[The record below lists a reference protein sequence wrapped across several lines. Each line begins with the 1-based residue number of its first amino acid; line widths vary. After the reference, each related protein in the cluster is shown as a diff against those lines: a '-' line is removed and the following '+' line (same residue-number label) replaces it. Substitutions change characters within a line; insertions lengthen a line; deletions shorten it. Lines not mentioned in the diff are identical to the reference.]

1 MEIGPLVKKRRICT
15 LAIGIGTT
23 TRKYSGTSN
32 RMANDIIPV
41 TKVLEIGVETYGDTK
56 SPSTFPCWFDLDLAR
71 AGQKFASKY
80 FGHVLFANSLSSI
93 VLLSDRQVREALL
106 LARDTFAPGK
116 NAKTYIATAQQILL
130 WYQSDILSTEWS
142 MSLKNVREIHLSVSK
157 RLKEKDTSSGRKAAL
172 EDNSVFRSKTNTKMW
187 EAFRMDIRKLD
198 TPETRQKF
206 VPSNSISPRFRFN
219 QYAMSIAL
227 WSFVA
232 LPVLKPDQLGISKFS
247 EEDLQGF
254 AHLWATIAYT
264 LGMDERFIFCKNT
277 VAQWTECK
285 EYLKDLF
292 TAYYLPQLLELDFQG
307 EILIENQ
314 FHGVQELT
322 PGISDD
328 AWLIN
333 LLENHLGVR
342 ATHLRRQQ
350 NLPSILF
357 GSTANWF
364 ATDAT
369 RISPSLQ
376 RIYYRLVSSIFKSSS
391 IKHFG
396 DPGTNATIVA
406 SRHFSWEREL

>member
-1 MEIGPLVKKRRICT
+1 MQPIKYLLLFLSLLKTSTTLEISSSECSFK
-15 LAIGIGTT
+15 
-23 TRKYSGTSN
+23 
-32 RMANDIIPV
+32 ANDIIPV
-41 TKVLEIGVETYGDTK
+41 NKVWEIGVESYGDTK

-71 AGQKFASKY
+71 AGQKFARKY
-80 FGHVLFANSLSSI
+80 FGHILFANSLSSI
-93 VLLSDRQVREALL
+93 LLHSDRQAREVLL
-106 LARDTFAPGK
+106 LARNNFLPEKIT
-116 NAKTYIATAQQILL
+116 KTSLATAQQILL
-130 WYQSDILSTEWS
+130 WYQSDILSPEWS

-187 EAFRMDIRKLD
+187 ETFRMDIRKLD

-206 VPSNSISPRFRFN
+206 VPLNSISPRFRFN
-219 QYAMSIAL
+219 QYAMSMAL
-227 WSFVA
+227 WSFMA

-314 FHGVQELT
+314 LQGIKEFAPGVT
-322 PGISDD
+322 ND

-333 LLENHLGVR
+333 LLEKQLDVR
-342 ATHLRRQQ
+342 ATHLRKQQ
-350 NLPSILF
+350 NLESIVI

-376 RIYYRLVSSIFKSSS
+376 RIFNRVISRAIKDNS

-406 SRHFSWEREL
+406 TEHFSWKREL